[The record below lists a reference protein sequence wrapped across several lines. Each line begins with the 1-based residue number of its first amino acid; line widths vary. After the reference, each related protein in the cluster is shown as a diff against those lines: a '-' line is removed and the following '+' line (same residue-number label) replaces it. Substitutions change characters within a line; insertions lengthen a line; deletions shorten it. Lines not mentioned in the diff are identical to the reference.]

1 MKRRGFLGL
10 LGLAPFGAKAA
21 ADDALVQMGFQHG
34 SKVLSAA
41 APILSNQVAYDGPGE
56 MPCTAPD
63 SGSWVEKM
71 IANSRKALKFLN
83 KDGLPAW
90 KRAEIAHRELNTP
103 RHGLDPDLAVLV
115 SVSPGWKARRQRQRN
130 IARAEAMAVRA
141 ISIYADRAAWQQK
154 HGLEWYD

>member
-10 LGLAPFGAKAA
+10 LGLSPFGAKMA

-41 APILSNQVAYDGPGE
+41 APAIGLYDGPGV
-56 MPCTAPD
+56 MPTTAPD
-63 SGSWVEKM
+63 SGSWLEKM
-71 IANSRKALKFLN
+71 IANSRKALRFLN

-90 KRAEIAHRELNTP
+90 KRAEIAHRELN
-103 RHGLDPDLAVLV
+103 RARAGLDPDIAVLV
-115 SVSPGWKARRQRQRN
+115 SASPGWKARRQMQRN

-141 ISIYADRAAWQQK
+141 ISIHAERAAWEQK